1 MSIFQQVHGSRL
13 FMTACWLMAAG
24 CAQAQAAAVA
34 SVPGNKNW
42 HLAPIEM
49 AWEGRSLGAIC
60 RQLTDRSRNGGKT
73 MDQLIEHMAHDELV
87 GWGWT
92 PGAGR
97 APAPGTRAAFGDLVK
112 AWADSGG
119 HCPE

>member
-34 SVPGNKNW
+34 SVPGT
-42 HLAPIEM
+42 
-49 AWEGRSLGAIC
+49 
-60 RQLTDRSRNGGKT
+60 Q
-73 MDQLIEHMAHDELV
+73 
-87 GWGWT
+87 
-92 PGAGR
+92 
-97 APAPGTRAAFGDLVK
+97 AAFGDLVK